1 VQAFDYHT
9 PETLVEALSLLERL
23 DGRAR
28 LIAGGTDLLLKMRAG
43 VLAPPVLI
51 NIKRLPELKG
61 IEFDER
67 EGLRLGALT
76 TVRELAR
83 AGAIKSHYPVVA
95 QAAGLMASEQV
106 RSLATLGGNLCNAA
120 PSADLAPPLIA
131 LDATAEMVGPA
142 GERTLPLA
150 DFFLGPGQTVLQS
163 GELLRAIRLP
173 PPRGRAVYW
182 RHTPRAAMDIA
193 VAAAAVWL
201 WFEGVVCREARL
213 VLGAVAP
220 IPLRVQQAEAELT
233 GRPLTPDSVER
244 AAAAAAAGCSPIDDI
259 RASAAYRRRIVAVL
273 VRRGLWSLM
282 AEVNP

>member
-67 EGLRLGALT
+67 EGLRLGALA
-76 TVRELAR
+76 TVREWAR

-131 LDATAEMVGPA
+131 LDATAEVVGPA

-201 WFEGVVCREARL
+201 LFEGAVCREARL

-220 IPLRVQQAEAELT
+220 IPLRVHQAEAELT
-233 GRPLTPDSVER
+233 GRPLTPDSAER

>member
-1 VQAFDYHT
+1 VQPFDHHS
-9 PETLVEALSLLERL
+9 PDTLVEALSLLERL

-43 VLAPPVLI
+43 VITPPALI
-51 NIKRLPELKG
+51 NLKRLPELKG

-76 TVRELAR
+76 SLRELAR
-83 AGAIKSHYPVVA
+83 AAVIQGHYPVIA

-106 RSLATLGGNLCNAA
+106 RSLATVGGNLCNAA

-131 LDATAEMVGPA
+131 LDATVELASMA
-142 GERTLPLA
+142 GRRMLPLA
-150 DFFLGPGQTVLQS
+150 DFFHGPGQTALQP
-163 GELLRAIRLP
+163 GELLQAIRLP
-173 PPRGRAVYW
+173 PPQGRAVYL

-201 WFEGVVCREARL
+201 LLEGGICRAARL

-220 IPLRVQQAEAELT
+220 VPLRVRQAEVELID
-233 GRPLTPDSVER
+233 RPLTPDLIGHAAAV
-244 AAAAAAAGCSPIDDI
+244 AAAACSPIDDI
-259 RASAAYRRRIVAVL
+259 RASAAYRRRIVAVV
-273 VRRGLWSLM
+273 VRRGLFSAM
-282 AEVNP
+282 AQGNL

>member
-1 VQAFDYHT
+1 MQAFDHHT
-9 PETLVEALSLLERL
+9 PETLLEALSLLERL

-28 LIAGGTDLLLKMRAG
+28 LIAGGTDLLLKMQAG
-43 VLAPPVLI
+43 AVTPPVLI

-61 IEFDER
+61 IAFDEN

-83 AGAIKSHYPVVA
+83 AGAIRSHYPVIG

-131 LDATAEMVGPA
+131 LDATAEVVGPA
-142 GERTLPLA
+142 GTRTLPLA
-150 DFFLGPGQTVLQS
+150 EFFLGPGQTVLQT
-163 GELLRAIRLP
+163 GELLQAIRLP
-173 PPRGRAVYW
+173 PPRGRAVYL

-193 VAAAAVWL
+193 VVAAAVRL
-201 WFEGVVCREARL
+201 SFEGDLCREVRL

-220 IPLRVQQAEAELT
+220 IPLRVRQAEAELT
-233 GRPLTPDSVER
+233 GRPLTPDSIEG
-244 AAAAAAAGCSPIDDI
+244 AAAVAAAGCAPIDDI

-273 VRRGLWSLM
+273 VRRGLLSLM

>member
-131 LDATAEMVGPA
+131 LDATAEVVGPA